1 MCKQLTNIAMV
12 VSVGVKDEGLALQP
26 GKVLFILGKLKLPSL
41 VSVNLLPLGS
51 IDV

>member
-12 VSVGVKDEGLALQP
+12 VPVSVQDKGLALQP
-26 GKVLFILGKLKLPSL
+26 SKVLFILGKLKLPSL

-51 IDV
+51 IDI